1 MSPAELLAG
10 LARELEA
17 IAVLAARGRAAW
29 DADELLRLAV
39 ERRWITAG
47 NYAERYRIAAGLD
60 LATYPWTELYDYR
73 CLLAHAVPEQLDA
86 ERIWHDTIADTGR
99 LREAVKRQGAEE
111 HDVP

>member
-1 MSPAELLAG
+1 MSPAELLAS

-17 IAVLAARGRAAW
+17 IEGLVARGRAAW

-60 LATYPWTELYDYR
+60 VATDPWTELYDYR
-73 CLLAHAVPEQLDA
+73 CLLAHAIPEQLDA
-86 ERIWHDTIADTGR
+86 ERIWHDTIADAGR
-99 LREAVKRQGAEE
+99 LRQAVEQQGAAEPE
-111 HDVP
+111 SQ